1 VVDLFNVAWDR
12 LEKSHVEQF
21 LDDAGDEGV
30 TWEAKGA
37 GPSSGPHRDSLGKA
51 ACGFANQIGGY
62 LIVGATRSDGKWR
75 LDGIPR
81 PAEEPRLWVAQILEG
96 LQPAPRFE
104 VSDLFE
110 MGDGRVAMVA
120 RVEPV
125 AAPPCM
131 TAQGRIYERV
141 SGATVEVKDPGL
153 LDRLIRRGD
162 HARLRAEQ
170 FAGRAAER
178 AIDLPDWISERSV
191 SICVGLAS
199 IGRETDDIS
208 SRLFTESMY
217 DLLTERV
224 WDLHGQTQPQG
235 VSVRPTQDSYL
246 ALIDSQ
252 MNHHWDDGN
261 AVIGVIRSSHF
272 IQANWD
278 DSVAAGL
285 WFADDFDPSMRN
297 PEALIVRFWTQAAE
311 ITQRLGGYGPAFLS
325 VRVVVA
331 KSGKEEVVGQ
341 EVRIAGRPPPNGTV
355 YARLPAL
362 TTMGRLLDVAEP
374 SELVI
379 QSLGRELQRA
389 GGLRADE
396 PS

>member
-1 VVDLFNVAWDR
+1 VVDLFGVAWDR

-21 LDDAGDEGV
+21 LAIAGDEGV
-30 TWEAKGA
+30 IWEAKGA

-75 LDGIPR
+75 LEGIPR
-81 PAEEPRLWVAQILEG
+81 PAEEPRLWVTQILEA
-96 LQPAPRFE
+96 LQPAPHFE

-110 MGDGRVAMVA
+110 LGEDRVAMVV

-131 TAQGRIYERV
+131 TGQGRIYERV

-162 HARLRAEQ
+162 QARSHAEQ
-170 FAGRAAER
+170 FARRAAER

-208 SRLFTESMY
+208 SRLFTASMY
-217 DLLTERV
+217 DLLAERV
-224 WDLHGQTQPQG
+224 WDLHGQTQPEG

-252 MNHHWDDGN
+252 MNRHWDGD

-278 DSVAAGL
+278 GSVAAGL
-285 WFADDFDPSMRN
+285 WCADDFDPGMRN
-297 PEALIVRFWTQAAE
+297 PEPLIEQFWAQAAE
-311 ITQRLGGYGPAFLS
+311 ITQRLGGYGPAYLS

-331 KSGKEEVVGQ
+331 KSGAEEVVGQ

-355 YARLPAL
+355 YARLPTL
-362 TTMGRLLDVAEP
+362 TTMGRLLDAAEP
-374 SELVI
+374 NQVVLE
-379 QSLGRELQRA
+379 SLGRELQRA
-389 GGLRADE
+389 AGFRADE
-396 PS
+396 PN